1 MEVEC
6 DQLKNSIYSGRC
18 SSLAIRRVIDR
29 TNQHQSG
36 KEQDLALKRVDAQLK
51 RIAPQL
57 SQFRR
62 HLHERPEL
70 SGQEFATTAYL
81 SKRLTAAQIPH
92 QVAPGK
98 RGIVTDIVESPDAGA
113 PVVAIRADI
122 DALPIQEENQVPY
135 SSRKSGVMHAC
146 GHDAHTAIL
155 LGTTLALYRAR
166 PLPVAWR
173 SIFQPSEE
181 TGRGADEMVRNGALE
196 GVDAVIALHVDPNL
210 TVGQAGVTAGPRTAF
225 CQDFTIEVRGR
236 GGHGA
241 RPHTTVDPIATAAHL
256 VTLIYQAIPRQT
268 DARDPIVVTIGV
280 ISGGHAANVIPEMVS
295 LQGTIRS
302 MSSSVA
308 THARETVQR
317 LCAGVAQAF
326 GATVSATF
334 ESLLPGL
341 VNDPRIATLFASVGR
356 RLLGTDNLVTNQ
368 QPSMGSEDFADYLP
382 VVPGCM
388 LTLGVKAVGGRITP
402 LHTSTF
408 DIDENALLIGA
419 RLFTAALLDWPK
431 DPALASLHRSQ
442 ILRDL

>member
-1 MEVEC
+1 ME
-6 DQLKNSIYSGRC
+6 
-18 SSLAIRRVIDR
+18 
-29 TNQHQSG
+29 QSA
-36 KEQDLALKRVDAQLK
+36 ALKRVEAQIK
-51 RIAPQL
+51 RIKPQF
-57 SQFRR
+57 SRIRR

-81 SKRLTAAQIPH
+81 SKWLTGAQIPH
-92 QVAPGK
+92 QVAPEK
-98 RGIVTDIVESPDAGA
+98 RGIITDIVASPDAGA

-122 DALPIQEENQVPY
+122 DALPIQEDNQVRY

-181 TGRGADEMVRNGALE
+181 TGRGAQEMVRSGALK

-225 CQDFTIEVRGR
+225 CQDFTIEVHGR

-280 ISGGHAANVIPEMVS
+280 IKGGHAANIIPEMVS
-295 LQGTIRS
+295 LQGTIRT

-308 THARETVQR
+308 AHARETVQR

-334 ESLLPGL
+334 ESLLPGV
-341 VNDPRIATLFASVGR
+341 VNDPRIAALFASIGR
-356 RLLGTDNLVTNQ
+356 RLLGADNLVTDQ

-382 VVPGCM
+382 TTPGCM
-388 LTLGVKAVGGRITP
+388 LTLGVKAVGGKIRP

-408 DIDENALLIGA
+408 DIEEEALSIGA
-419 RLFTAALLDWPK
+419 RLFTAALLEWPK
-431 DPALASLHRSQ
+431 LTSG
-442 ILRDL
+442 

>member
-1 MEVEC
+1 VHNF
-6 DQLKNSIYSGRC
+6 L
-18 SSLAIRRVIDR
+18 SSL
-29 TNQHQSG
+29 HQSG
-36 KEQDLALKRVDAQLK
+36 EEQDAALRRVDAQLR
-51 RIAPQL
+51 RIAPQF
-57 SQFRR
+57 SQIRR

-70 SGQEFATTAYL
+70 SGQEFATTTYL
-81 SKRLTAAQIPH
+81 SKRLTSAKIPH
-92 QVAPGK
+92 RVAPGK
-98 RGIVTDIVESPDAGA
+98 CGIITDIVESPDAGA

-122 DALPIQEENQVPY
+122 DALPIQEDNQVPY
-135 SSRKSGVMHAC
+135 RSRKSGVMHAC

-166 PLPVAWR
+166 PLPVSWR

-181 TGRGADEMVRNGALE
+181 TGRGAREMVSNGALE

-210 TVGQAGVTAGPRTAF
+210 TVGQAGVTAGPRSAL
-225 CQDFTIEVRGR
+225 CQDFAIEVRGR

-256 VTLIYQAIPRQT
+256 VTLIYQALPRQT

-280 ISGGHAANVIPEMVS
+280 INGGHAANVIPEAVS

-308 THARETVQR
+308 TQACENLQR
-317 LCAGVAQAF
+317 LCSGVAQAF

-334 ESLLPGL
+334 ESLLPGV
-341 VNDPRIATLFASVGR
+341 VNDPRIAALFASVGR

-388 LTLGVKAVGGRITP
+388 LTLGVKAAGGKITP
-402 LHTSTF
+402 LHTPTF
-408 DIDENALLIGA
+408 DIDENALPIGA
-419 RLFTAALLDWPK
+419 RLFTDALLAWPK
-431 DPALASLHRSQ
+431 DPTLV
-442 ILRDL
+442 I

>member
-1 MEVEC
+1 
-6 DQLKNSIYSGRC
+6 LNS
-18 SSLAIRRVIDR
+18 L
-29 TNQHQSG
+29 HQSDQ
-36 KEQDLALKRVDAQLK
+36 EQDALLKRVDAQLK
-51 RIAPQL
+51 RIAPQF
-57 SQFRR
+57 SQIRR

-81 SKRLTAAQIPH
+81 SKRLTSAHIPH
-92 QVAPGK
+92 RVGPGK
-98 RGIVTDIVESPDAGA
+98 CGIITDIVESPDAGA

-122 DALPIQEENQVPY
+122 DALPIKEENQVPY
-135 SSRKSGVMHAC
+135 SSRKPGVMHAC

-155 LGTTLALYRAR
+155 LGATLALYRAR

-181 TGRGADEMVRNGALE
+181 TGRGAYEMVTNGALE

-210 TVGQAGVTAGPRTAF
+210 TVGQAGVTAGPRSAL

-280 ISGGHAANVIPEMVS
+280 INGGHAANVIPELVS

-302 MSSSVA
+302 MSSPVA
-308 THARETVQR
+308 TRARESVER

-334 ESLLPGL
+334 ESLLPGV
-341 VNDPRIATLFASVGR
+341 VNDPRIAALFASVGR
-356 RLLGTDNLVTNQ
+356 RLLGTENLVTNQ

-388 LTLGVKAVGGRITP
+388 LTLGVKTADGKVTP
-402 LHTSTF
+402 LHTPTF
-408 DIDENALLIGA
+408 DIDEEALPIGA
-419 RLFTAALLDWPK
+419 RLFAAVLLEWPK
-431 DPALASLHRSQ
+431 DPALVGIRA
-442 ILRDL
+442 

>member
-1 MEVEC
+1 
-6 DQLKNSIYSGRC
+6 L
-18 SSLAIRRVIDR
+18 SSS
-29 TNQHQSG
+29 NQSG
-36 KEQDLALKRVDAQLK
+36 VEQSAALKRVEAQIK
-51 RIAPQL
+51 RIKPQF
-57 SQFRR
+57 SRIRR

-81 SKRLTAAQIPH
+81 SKWLTGAQIPH
-92 QVAPGK
+92 QVAPEK
-98 RGIVTDIVESPDAGA
+98 RGIITDIVASPDAGA

-122 DALPIQEENQVPY
+122 DALPIQEDNQVRY

-181 TGRGADEMVRNGALE
+181 TGRGAQEMVRSGALK

-225 CQDFTIEVRGR
+225 CQDFTIEVHGR

-280 ISGGHAANVIPEMVS
+280 IKGGHAANIIPEMVS
-295 LQGTIRS
+295 LQGTIRT

-308 THARETVQR
+308 AHARETVQR

-334 ESLLPGL
+334 ESLLPGV
-341 VNDPRIATLFASVGR
+341 VNDPRIAALFASIGR
-356 RLLGTDNLVTNQ
+356 RLLGADNLVTDQ

-382 VVPGCM
+382 TTPGCM
-388 LTLGVKAVGGRITP
+388 LTLGVKAVGGKIRP

-408 DIDENALLIGA
+408 DIEEEALSIGA
-419 RLFTAALLDWPK
+419 RLFTAALLEWPK
-431 DPALASLHRSQ
+431 LTSG
-442 ILRDL
+442 

>member
-1 MEVEC
+1 MCSLVFTEGAASSRSWRA
-6 DQLKNSIYSGRC
+6 QLL
-18 SSLAIRRVIDR
+18 SSL
-29 TNQHQSG
+29 HQSG
-36 KEQDLALKRVDAQLK
+36 EEQDTALKRVDAQLK

-57 SQFRR
+57 SQVRR

-70 SGQEFATTAYL
+70 SGQELATTAFL
-81 SKRLTAAQIPH
+81 SKRLTAGKIPH
-92 QVAPGK
+92 RVASGG
-98 RGIVTDIVESPDAGA
+98 RGIITDIVESPDPTA

-122 DALPIQEENQVPY
+122 DALPIQEDNQVPY

-146 GHDAHTAIL
+146 GHDAHSAIL

-181 TGRGADEMVRNGALE
+181 TGRGAHEMVRNGALE
-196 GVDAVIALHVDPNL
+196 GVDAIIALHVDPNL

-225 CQDFTIEVRGR
+225 CQDFAIEVRGR

-241 RPHTTVDPIATAAHL
+241 RPHTTVDPIATASHL

-280 ISGGHAANVIPEMVS
+280 ISGGHAPNIIPDVVS

-334 ESLLPGL
+334 DSLLPGL
-341 VNDPRIATLFASVGR
+341 VNDPRIAALFASVGC
-356 RLLGTDNLVTNQ
+356 RLLGTDNLVTDRK
-368 QPSMGSEDFADYLP
+368 PSMGSEDFADYLP

-388 LTLGVKAVGGRITP
+388 LTLGVKAVGGKITP

-408 DIDENALLIGA
+408 DIDESALLVGA
-419 RLFTAALLDWPK
+419 RLLTASLLEWPK
-431 DPALASLHRSQ
+431 DPALVSLHR
-442 ILRDL
+442 

>member
-1 MEVEC
+1 
-6 DQLKNSIYSGRC
+6 LSA
-18 SSLAIRRVIDR
+18 L
-29 TNQHQSG
+29 HQSG
-36 KEQDLALKRVDAQLK
+36 KEHADARKRVEAQLK
-51 RIAPQL
+51 RIASQL
-57 SQFRR
+57 SQIRR
-62 HLHERPEL
+62 HLHQRPEL

-92 QVAPGK
+92 RVAPGK
-98 RGIVTDIVESPDAGA
+98 RGIITDIVESPDAGA

-122 DALPIQEENQVPY
+122 DALPIQEDNQVPY
-135 SSRKSGVMHAC
+135 SSKKSGVMHAC

-155 LGTTLALYRAR
+155 LGLTLALYRAR
-166 PLPVAWR
+166 PLPVTWR

-196 GVDAVIALHVDPNL
+196 GVDAVIGLHVDPNL

-225 CQDFTIEVRGR
+225 CQDFMIEVRGR

-241 RPHTTVDPIATAAHL
+241 RPHATVDPIATAAHL

-280 ISGGHAANVIPEMVS
+280 ISGGHATNVIPEKVS

-308 THARETVQR
+308 THARETLQR

-341 VNDPRIATLFASVGR
+341 VNDPRIADLFTSVGR
-356 RLLGTDNLVTNQ
+356 QLLGTDNLVTNQ

-388 LTLGVKAVGGRITP
+388 VTIGVKAVDGKIAP

-419 RLFTAALLDWPK
+419 RLLAAALLDWPK
-431 DPALASLHRSQ
+431 KPTLPAELSDYA
-442 ILRDL
+442 

>member
-1 MEVEC
+1 M
-6 DQLKNSIYSGRC
+6 
-18 SSLAIRRVIDR
+18 SSL
-29 TNQHQSG
+29 HQPG
-36 KEQDLALKRVDAQLK
+36 KEQDATLKRVEAQLK
-51 RIAPQL
+51 RIAPQF
-57 SQFRR
+57 SRVRR

-70 SGQEFATTAYL
+70 SGHEFATTAYL
-81 SKRLTAAQIPH
+81 SKQLAAAQIPH
-92 QVAPGK
+92 RVAPDK
-98 RGIVTDIVESPDAGA
+98 RGIITDIVGSSVAGA
-113 PVVAIRADI
+113 PAVAIRADI
-122 DALPIQEENQVPY
+122 DALPIQEDNQVPY
-135 SSRKSGVMHAC
+135 SSRRSGVMHAC

-155 LGTTLALYRAR
+155 LGATVALYRAR

-173 SIFQPSEE
+173 SIFQPAEE
-181 TGRGADEMVRNGALE
+181 TGHGARDMVSHGALE

-210 TVGQAGVTAGPRTAF
+210 AVGQAGVTAGPRSAL

-280 ISGGHAANVIPEMVS
+280 INGGHAANVIPEMVS

-308 THARETVQR
+308 TNARETLQR

-326 GATVSATF
+326 GATVSPTF
-334 ESLLPGL
+334 ESLLPGV
-341 VNDPRIATLFASVGR
+341 VNDPRIAALIASVGR
-356 RLLGTDNLVTNQ
+356 RLLGTENLVTNQ

-388 LTLGVKAVGGRITP
+388 LTLGVKAAGRETTP

-408 DIDENALLIGA
+408 DIDETALLIGA
-419 RLFTAALLDWPK
+419 RLFAGVLLEWAR
-431 DPALASLHRSQ
+431 DPALAGTKGRKGTEA
-442 ILRDL
+442 

>member
-1 MEVEC
+1 
-6 DQLKNSIYSGRC
+6 LR
-18 SSLAIRRVIDR
+18 SLNQSDR
-29 TNQHQSG
+29 
-36 KEQDLALKRVDAQLK
+36 EQDALLKRVDAQLK
-51 RIAPQL
+51 RIAPQF
-57 SQFRR
+57 SQIRR

-70 SGQEFATTAYL
+70 SGREFATTAYL
-81 SKRLTAAQIPH
+81 SKRLTAAHIPH
-92 QVAPGK
+92 RIGPGK
-98 RGIVTDIVESPDAGA
+98 CGIITDIVESPEAGA

-155 LGTTLALYRAR
+155 LGATLALYRAR

-181 TGRGADEMVRNGALE
+181 TGRGAHEMVTNGALE

-210 TVGQAGVTAGPRTAF
+210 TVGQAGVTAGPRSAF

-280 ISGGHAANVIPEMVS
+280 INGGHAANVIPELVS

-302 MSSSVA
+302 MSSPVA
-308 THARETVQR
+308 SHARESLER

-334 ESLLPGL
+334 ESLLPGV
-341 VNDPRIATLFASVGR
+341 VNDPRIAALFASVGR
-356 RLLGTDNLVTNQ
+356 RLLGTENLVTNQ

-388 LTLGVKAVGGRITP
+388 LTLGVKAADGKVTP
-402 LHTSTF
+402 LHTPTF
-408 DIDENALLIGA
+408 DIDENALPIGA
-419 RLFTAALLDWPK
+419 RLFAAALLEWPK
-431 DPALASLHRSQ
+431 DPALVGIQA
-442 ILRDL
+442 